1 MTANQEADRII
12 VDAGHSAMA
21 RYGAGAADRADRLA
35 YQIGVLQGYV
45 RELCHAAHDTRE
57 ELKKV
62 QQELL
67 WERKNG

>member
-12 VDAGHSAMA
+12 LDAHDAA
-21 RYGAGAADRADRLA
+21 NRRYGNTYPEDRLSYYA
-35 YQIGVLQGYV
+35 GVLQAHIKQ
-45 RELCHAAHDTRE
+45 LCHEAHETRE

>member
-12 VDAGHSAMA
+12 VDAIEAA
-21 RYGAGAADRADRLA
+21 ERYGATDRSYRLS
-35 YQIGVLQGYV
+35 YHVGVLQAYV
-45 RELCHAAHDTRE
+45 RQLCHEAHDTRE

>member
-12 VDAGHSAMA
+12 LDAET
-21 RYGAGAADRADRLA
+21 AAHFYDWADPADRLA
-35 YQIGVLQGYV
+35 YQIGVLQANI
-45 RELCHAAHDTRE
+45 RQLCHEAHDTRE

>member
-1 MTANQEADRII
+1 MTANQEADRIFAD
-12 VDAGHSAMA
+12 VEEAVK
-21 RYGAGAADRADRLA
+21 RYDAADSADRWA
-35 YQIGVLQGYV
+35 FRAGVLQAHV
-45 RELCHAAHDTRE
+45 RQLCHEARDTRK